1 MIISSKTPLREDK
14 MLFLS
19 AIKTVD
25 ITQEIP
31 PVYLAAFAIVMI
43 LVLFIANKLL
53 TRMFIPRNSDDDAPV
68 WSYFSKKNK
77 RK

>member
-1 MIISSKTPLREDK
+1 

-19 AIKTVD
+19 AIETVD
-25 ITQEIP
+25 ITKEIP
-31 PVYLAAFAIVMI
+31 PVYLAAFALIMVV
-43 LVLFIANKLL
+43 VLFAANKLL
-53 TRMFIPRNSDDDAPV
+53 TRMFIPRDTDDDAPV